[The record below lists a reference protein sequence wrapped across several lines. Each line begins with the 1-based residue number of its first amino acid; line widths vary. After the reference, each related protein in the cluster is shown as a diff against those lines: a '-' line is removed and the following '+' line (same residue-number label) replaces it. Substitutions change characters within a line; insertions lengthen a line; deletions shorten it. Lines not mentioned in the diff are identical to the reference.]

1 MPSKGSSGRRSCL
14 ARSFTPPR
22 GSRPGGCSPTAAGCC
37 APSAWVRAAL
47 RRSARPMRSP
57 TACIGRGST
66 TAGTSV
72 TAPLSARAAPPEALM
87 PFEHPSP
94 HVIELEVQ
102 ARDIDAYDHVNNA
115 VYLTWLDRAAWS
127 HSAALGVPLE
137 KCVALRR
144 GMAALR
150 TEIDFVRAA
159 LRGDRVRVATWI
171 AVADRLRVERR
182 FQVLRAA
189 DGRRTARP
197 RPEYVC
203 INLDSG
209 RAVRMP
215 ELFARAY
222 VVTAG

>member
-1 MPSKGSSGRRSCL
+1 MPRYD
-14 ARSFTPPR
+14 
-22 GSRPGGCSPTAAGCC
+22 
-37 APSAWVRAAL
+37 
-47 RRSARPMRSP
+47 
-57 TACIGRGST
+57 
-66 TAGTSV
+66 
-72 TAPLSARAAPPEALM
+72 
-87 PFEHPSP
+87 HPAP
-94 HVIELEVQ
+94 HVIELEVE

-189 DGRRTARP
+189 DGATLARART
-197 RPEYVC
+197 EYVC

-222 VVTAG
+222 VVTRANQ